1 MKQRLLI
8 TGGAGYIGSVLTA
21 YLLDHG
27 YEVVV
32 LDDLSTGHS
41 NSIDSRASFVGV
53 SILDKSQL
61 TKALIGIDTVIHCAA
76 KSIVEESV
84 AKPEIYHQ
92 INTDGVRILL
102 EAMADA
108 GVKNIIFSSTAAVYG
123 HAMVQPIS
131 ENTAIEPVNPYGKS
145 KAEAEQLITNYCNQ
159 GFAAITFRY
168 FNVAGSYQS
177 SNNQLFFENHK
188 DETHLIPKVMKNIIN
203 QQGNNQIEVYGD
215 SWPTKDGSCVRDYLH
230 IVDLAYA
237 HLLAL
242 TKIEAGLNKAFNLG
256 SGGGYSV
263 FEVIGEIEKVV
274 GIKLNHLISKP
285 RAGDPAVLVAD
296 IVKAINDL
304 GWKPK
309 ATLSEIITDSWQGV
323 KQLG

>member
-1 MKQRLLI
+1 MKQKLMI

-32 LDDLSTGHS
+32 LDNLTTGHS
-41 NSIDSRASFVGV
+41 NSIDSRANFIEA

-76 KSIVEESV
+76 KSLVEES
-84 AKPEIYHQ
+84 AANPEIYNQ
-92 INTDGVRILL
+92 INIDGVRILL
-102 EAMADA
+102 EAMSDA
-108 GVKNIIFSSTAAVYG
+108 RVKNIIFSSTAAVYG
-123 HAMVQPIS
+123 HAVDQPIS
-131 ENTAIEPVNPYGKS
+131 ENTPIEPVNPYGKS
-145 KAEAEQLITNYCNQ
+145 KAEAEQAITNYCNQ
-159 GFAAITFRY
+159 GFAAISFRY
-168 FNVAGSYQS
+168 FNVAGSYKT
-177 SNNQLFFENHK
+177 SNGQLFFENHK
-188 DETHLIPKVMKNIIN
+188 DETHLIPKVMKNIIK

-215 SWPTKDGSCVRDYLH
+215 EWPTKDGSCVRDYLH

-242 TKIEAGLNKAFNLG
+242 TKLEAGMNKVFNLG

-274 GIKLNHLISKP
+274 GVKLNQLISKP
-285 RAGDPAVLVAD
+285 RAGDPAVLVA
-296 IVKAINDL
+296 AIGKVIIDL

-309 ATLSEIITDSWQGV
+309 ATLSEIITDSWHGV

>member
-1 MKQRLLI
+1 VKQKLLI

-27 YEVVV
+27 YKVVV
-32 LDDLSTGHS
+32 IDDLTTGHS
-41 NSIDSRASFVGV
+41 SSIDSRASFVEA
-53 SILDKSQL
+53 SILDKPQL

-76 KSIVEESV
+76 KSLVEESV

-92 INTDGVRILL
+92 INTDGIRILL
-102 EAMADA
+102 DAMSDA

-123 HAMVQPIS
+123 HAVEQPIT
-131 ENTAIEPVNPYGKS
+131 ENTSLEPVNPYGKS
-145 KAEAEQLITNYCNQ
+145 KAEAEQLITNYCNR
-159 GFAAITFRY
+159 GVAAITFRY
-168 FNVAGSYQS
+168 FNVAGSYQT
-177 SNNQLFFENHK
+177 SNGQLFFENHK
-188 DETHLIPKVMKNIIN
+188 DETHLIPKVMKNIIK

-215 SWPTKDGSCVRDYLH
+215 EWPTKDGSCVRDYLH

-242 TKIEAGLNKAFNLG
+242 TKLEVGTNKVFNLG

-263 FEVIGEIEKVV
+263 FEVLGEIEKVV
-274 GIKLNHLISKP
+274 GVKLNHLVSKP
-285 RAGDPAVLVAD
+285 RAGDPAVLVAAID
-296 IVKAINDL
+296 KAIIDL

>member
-1 MKQRLLI
+1 MKQKLLI

-27 YEVVV
+27 YKVVV
-32 LDDLSTGHS
+32 IDDLTTGHS
-41 NSIDSRASFVGV
+41 SSIDSRASFVEA
-53 SILDKSQL
+53 SILDKPQL

-76 KSIVEESV
+76 KSLVEESV

-92 INTDGVRILL
+92 INTDGIRILL
-102 EAMADA
+102 DAMSDA

-123 HAMVQPIS
+123 HAVEQPIT
-131 ENTAIEPVNPYGKS
+131 ENTSLEPLNPYGKS
-145 KAEAEQLITNYCNQ
+145 KAEAEQLITNYCNR
-159 GFAAITFRY
+159 GVAAITFRY
-168 FNVAGSYQS
+168 FNVAGSYQT
-177 SNNQLFFENHK
+177 SNGQLFFENHK
-188 DETHLIPKVMKNIIN
+188 DETHLIPKVMKNIIK

-215 SWPTKDGSCVRDYLH
+215 EWPTKDGSCVRDYLH

-242 TKIEAGLNKAFNLG
+242 TKLEVGTNKVFNLG

-263 FEVIGEIEKVV
+263 FEVLGEIEKVV
-274 GIKLNHLISKP
+274 GVKLNHLVSKP
-285 RAGDPAVLVAD
+285 RAGDPAVLVAAID
-296 IVKAINDL
+296 KAIIDL

>member
-32 LDDLSTGHS
+32 IDDLTTGHS
-41 NSIDSRASFVGV
+41 NSIDSRASFVEA
-53 SILDKSQL
+53 SILDKPQL

-76 KSIVEESV
+76 KSLVEESV

-92 INTDGVRILL
+92 INTDGIRILL
-102 EAMADA
+102 DAMSDA

-123 HAMVQPIS
+123 HAVEQPIT
-131 ENTAIEPVNPYGKS
+131 ENTSLEPVNPYGKS
-145 KAEAEQLITNYCNQ
+145 KAEAEQLITNYCNR
-159 GFAAITFRY
+159 GVAAITFRY
-168 FNVAGSYQS
+168 FNVAGSYQT
-177 SNNQLFFENHK
+177 SNGQLFFENHK
-188 DETHLIPKVMKNIIN
+188 DETHLIPKVMKNIIK

-215 SWPTKDGSCVRDYLH
+215 EWPTKDGSCVRDYLH

-242 TKIEAGLNKAFNLG
+242 TKLEVGTNKVFNLG

-263 FEVIGEIEKVV
+263 FEVLGEIEKVV
-274 GIKLNHLISKP
+274 GVKLNHLVSKP
-285 RAGDPAVLVAD
+285 RAGDPAVLVAAID
-296 IVKAINDL
+296 KAIIDL

>member
-1 MKQRLLI
+1 VKQKLLI

-27 YEVVV
+27 YKVVV
-32 LDDLSTGHS
+32 IDDLTTGHS
-41 NSIDSRASFVGV
+41 SSIDSRASFVEA
-53 SILDKSQL
+53 SILDKPQL

-76 KSIVEESV
+76 KSLVEESV

-92 INTDGVRILL
+92 INTDGIRILL
-102 EAMADA
+102 DAMSDA

-123 HAMVQPIS
+123 HAVEQPIT
-131 ENTAIEPVNPYGKS
+131 ENTSLEPLNPYGKS
-145 KAEAEQLITNYCNQ
+145 KAEAEQLITNYCNR
-159 GFAAITFRY
+159 GVAAITFRY
-168 FNVAGSYQS
+168 FNVAGSYQT
-177 SNNQLFFENHK
+177 SNGQLFFENHK
-188 DETHLIPKVMKNIIN
+188 DETHLIPKVMKNIIK

-215 SWPTKDGSCVRDYLH
+215 EWPTKDGSCVRDYLH

-242 TKIEAGLNKAFNLG
+242 TKLEVGTNKVFNLG

-263 FEVIGEIEKVV
+263 FEVLGEIEKVV
-274 GIKLNHLISKP
+274 GVKLNHLVSKP
-285 RAGDPAVLVAD
+285 RAGDPAVLVAAID
-296 IVKAINDL
+296 KAIIDL

>member
-27 YEVVV
+27 HEVVV
-32 LDDLSTGHS
+32 LDNLTTGHS
-41 NSIDSRASFVGV
+41 NSIDSRASFVEA
-53 SILDKSQL
+53 SILDKIQL

-76 KSIVEESV
+76 KSLVEESL
-84 AKPEIYHQ
+84 AKPEIYSQ
-92 INTDGVRILL
+92 INIDGVRILL
-102 EAMADA
+102 DAMSDA

-123 HAMVQPIS
+123 HAMEQPIS
-131 ENTAIEPVNPYGKS
+131 ENTPIEPVNPYGKS
-145 KAEAEQLITNYCNQ
+145 KAEAEQAITNYCNQ

-168 FNVAGSYQS
+168 FNVAGSYKTT
-177 SNNQLFFENHK
+177 NGQLFFENHK
-188 DETHLIPKVMKNIIN
+188 DETHLIPKVMKNIIK
-203 QQGNNQIEVYGD
+203 QQGNNQIEVYGNN
-215 SWPTKDGSCVRDYLH
+215 WPTKDGSCVRDYLH
-230 IVDLAYA
+230 VVDLAYA

-242 TKIEAGLNKAFNLG
+242 TRLEAGMNKVFNLG
-256 SGGGYSV
+256 SGVGYSV
-263 FEVIGEIEKVV
+263 FAVIGEIEKVV
-274 GIKLNHLISKP
+274 RVKLNQLISEP
-285 RAGDPAVLVAD
+285 RAGDPAVLVAAID
-296 IVKAINDL
+296 KAINDL